1 MSSMSKNINRYNK
14 KVTSKPCDQTS
25 RRNCRKKSRT
35 SNKYIE
41 GNYLQ
46 VNMIYLIYSLCDV
59 TGYLSLRLVEGEWKC
74 HFNNHNLSFKH
85 QRYSNNKTIP
95 LKLATH
101 VCACGGT

>member
-1 MSSMSKNINRYNK
+1 
-14 KVTSKPCDQTS
+14 
-25 RRNCRKKSRT
+25 
-35 SNKYIE
+35 
-41 GNYLQ
+41 
-46 VNMIYLIYSLCDV
+46 MIYLIYSLCDV